1 MDYKDHDGD
10 YKDHDIDYKDDDD
23 KTFASLGL
31 LDPLLKALEGLG
43 HGTPTPIQA
52 QAIPPALKGR
62 DLLAAAQ
69 TGTGKTAG
77 FALPLLQRL
86 TLEGPQVAANSVRAL
101 VLVPTREL
109 AEQVHAS
116 VRDYGQHLPLRTAV
130 AYGGVSINPQMMKLR
145 KGVDILVATPGRL
158 LDLYRQNAV
167 KFAQLQALVLDEADR
182 MLDLGFARELDEL
195 FAALPRKR
203 QTLLFSATFSDAIR
217 TLARELLR
225 DPLSIEVS
233 PRNTAAKSVRQWLV
247 PVDKKRKAELF
258 CHLLQANRWRQAL
271 VFAKTRKSVEELVG
285 LLQRQGIA
293 ADSIHGD
300 KPQPARLRALQRFKA
315 GEVDLLVATDVA
327 ARGLD
332 IEEMPLV
339 VNFDLPIVAEDYV
352 HRIGRTGRAGA
363 SGQAV
368 SLVCAD
374 EVELLAA
381 IETLIGQTLQ
391 RREEPDFEPEHVQPE
406 VAQPEPREA
415 PQKQPRRDKERR
427 SSRERKPKD
436 AQASN
441 PDSNV
446 ATAQDGTEKPA
457 GKRRRRGGKNK
468 ENREAGQAQQPR
480 QSREARPAKPNR
492 PPEVDGNRD
501 PEEFL
506 DDDFDNFGNR
516 ADYVSPYQG
525 QENKGR
531 GRRGGQQKPQGGTGQ
546 QGRGQGQG
554 QARGKSQGAAQGGAR
569 GQGAGQGKA
578 KKPRAGKPRGQG
590 RENASRMSDAPL
602 REPSEYGTG
611 KQPSRQPVVIN
622 KRDLVRM
629 DRFPTAEQL
638 DELEPRRKGER
649 PALLTRNR

>member
-1 MDYKDHDGD
+1 M
-10 YKDHDIDYKDDDD
+10 
-23 KTFASLGL
+23 TFASLGL

-116 VRDYGQHLPLRTAV
+116 IRDYGQHLPLRTAV

-352 HRIGRTGRAGA
+352 HRIGLYRPCRCLRPGGVAGLRRRSGAAGGDRDTDRADPAAPRGARLRAGTPGAADRTGRRGA
-363 SGQAV
+363 
-368 SLVCAD
+368 
-374 EVELLAA
+374 E
-381 IETLIGQTLQ
+381 ET
-391 RREEPDFEPEHVQPE
+391 EEAEETQG
-406 VAQPEPREA
+406 RG
-415 PQKQPRRDKERR
+415 ERR
-427 SSRERKPKD
+427 QARQDPLGQLVRQQRAD
-436 AQASN
+436 GQGGAQ
-441 PDSNV
+441 
-446 ATAQDGTEKPA
+446 GA
-457 GKRRRRGGKNK
+457 GLRRG
-468 ENREAGQAQQPR
+468 
-480 QSREARPAKPNR
+480 
-492 PPEVDGNRD
+492 
-501 PEEFL
+501 
-506 DDDFDNFGNR
+506 
-516 ADYVSPYQG
+516 
-525 QENKGR
+525 
-531 GRRGGQQKPQGGTGQ
+531 RGGQAEEAAVRQIARRWRTG
-546 QGRGQGQG
+546 
-554 QARGKSQGAAQGGAR
+554 
-569 GQGAGQGKA
+569 
-578 KKPRAGKPRGQG
+578 
-590 RENASRMSDAPL
+590 L
-602 REPSEYGTG
+602 
-611 KQPSRQPVVIN
+611 
-622 KRDLVRM
+622 
-629 DRFPTAEQL
+629 
-638 DELEPRRKGER
+638 
-649 PALLTRNR
+649 